1 MLVVLTRPNYPTHLI
16 TPPLGLGYLS
26 SYLKSKKIE
35 TQIIDGLNL
44 GLSNRE
50 LAARCQQAEVVGIS
64 ILSFYLLAAADLVKR
79 LKKMGKIV
87 VIGGPQVTALP
98 TLSLKMTGA
107 DYAVVG
113 EGELA
118 LAALVKA
125 LKKARSRTKIWRRPF
140 IKNLSDLPFPDW
152 LQIDPRN
159 YQKAP
164 HGGVVKNF
172 PVAPIMTTRGCSYE
186 CHFCASP
193 KLWQRQIRYRQPAE
207 VIKEVKYLVKDFG
220 VKEIHIEDDN
230 FTLKKEHVEDF
241 CRRLIR
247 EKIRISWATPNGIR
261 ADKVDLPL
269 LRLMKKA
276 GCYFVAFGIESGSE
290 EILAAMAKHSNL
302 QSIKKAVSLAH
313 QVGLITQGFFI
324 FGLPGETEQ
333 TITKTINFAK
343 SLPLDKA
350 QFLYLDVIPGS
361 QLWQDLK
368 FARLVNWNLDS
379 FHQVSWQPPTVDK
392 LVLAQAQSRAFR
404 EFFLRPRQLLMML
417 KLIKPSQWKYVI
429 KRIRDFDILNLKL
442 KT

>member
-1 MLVVLTRPNYPTHLI
+1 MKVVLTRPNYPTHLI

-26 SYLKSKKIE
+26 AYLKKQGIE

-44 GLSNRE
+44 GLDNRE
-50 LAARCQQAEVVGIS
+50 LAKRCRQAEVIGIS
-64 ILSFYLLAAADLVKR
+64 ILSFYLLAAADLAKR

-98 TLSLKMTGA
+98 MLSLKMTQA

-118 LAALVKA
+118 LSALIKA
-125 LKKARSRTKIWRRPF
+125 LQIGRPRKKIWQSPF
-140 IKNLSDLPFPDW
+140 IKNLSNLPFPDW
-152 LQIDPRN
+152 PQIDPRK

-172 PVAPIMTTRGCSYE
+172 PVAPIMTTRGCPYE

-193 KLWQRQIRYRQPAE
+193 KLWQRQIRYRKPAE
-207 VIKEVKYLVKDFG
+207 VIEEVKYLIKNFG
-220 VKEIHIEDDN
+220 IKEIHIEDDN
-230 FTLKKEHVEDF
+230 FTLRKEHVEDF
-241 CRRLIR
+241 CRRLIGQNI
-247 EKIRISWATPNGIR
+247 KISWATPNGIR

-269 LRLMKKA
+269 LRLMGKA

-290 EILAAMAKHSNL
+290 AILSTMAKHSNL
-302 QSIKKAVSLAH
+302 KTIKKAVMMAH

-404 EFFLRPRQLLMML
+404 EFFLRPSQVLTML
-417 KLIKPSQWKYVI
+417 KMIKPSQFKYVI
-429 KRIRDFDILNLKL
+429 KRIRDFKIV
-442 KT
+442 